1 MPGGIQ
7 SPFDFNMTIQL
18 QNMVDDI
25 ENTCYYGIPQAP
37 NDAAGTTAKMNGLRS
52 ILQSNNISP
61 RLRPRRPTPRP
72 TARPT

>member
-25 ENTCYYGIPQAP
+25 ENCCYYGIAQAP
-37 NDAAGTTAKMNGLRS
+37 VDSSTTTAKMNGLNQ
-52 ILQSNNISP
+52 IIVTNNTSSP
-61 RLRPRRPTPRP
+61 TSWSSRPTS
-72 TARPT
+72 